1 MYSSGGQY
9 AGSRGQSSAAF
20 QWQPTLTAHDPN
32 PPLPIETAAGGGTT
46 YTYSPTGGIQFAG
59 DAPVV
64 KTKIATVSGGVT
76 FAGGGVYNK
85 SKIWLVSGG
94 IVLAGDAPRNKG
106 KVPVLSGGY
115 VLSGTA
121 QIVRTKVAQS
131 SGEVSLSGNA
141 ATLFEP
147 GDTDPIQIRSRTFGK
162 WHRSFN

>member
-9 AGSRGQSSAAF
+9 AGSRGQSWAAF

-46 YTYSPTGGIQFAG
+46 YTYSPTGGVQFSGTA
-59 DAPVV
+59 VIV
-64 KTKIATVSGGVT
+64 KTKIGAVSGGVT
-76 FAGGGVYNK
+76 FAGGVYSK
-85 SKIWLVSGG
+85 SKIGLTSGG
-94 IVLAGDAPRNKG
+94 VVLAGDAPRNKG

-115 VLSGTA
+115 VLSGTV

-131 SGEVSLSGNA
+131 SGEVALSGNA
-141 ATLFEP
+141 TTLFEP
-147 GDTDPIQIRSRTFGK
+147 GDTDPTPLRARTFGK